1 MIRVFV
7 ADDHP
12 VVREGLK
19 QIIERYRD
27 IQIVG
32 EAASGQEVIDGVGPS
47 QADLVV
53 LDLNMPGR
61 DGFEV
66 LHFLRRNFPS
76 LRVLILSIHPETQVA
91 LRVLRMGANGFI
103 NKETIPTELEK
114 AIRTIHAGQEYLPAG
129 VSQELLRALRQSA
142 STTPHDNLSEREFQ
156 VFLMIASGLS
166 VKDIADRLTL
176 SVKTI
181 RTFRRRVLEK
191 LDVRN
196 DVELSHY
203 AVKHGLFASPL
214 PK

>member
-19 QIIERYRD
+19 QIMARFPD

-32 EAASGQEVIDGVGPS
+32 EAGSGQEVVDRVDPS
-47 QADLVV
+47 QVDLVV

-66 LHFLRRNFPS
+66 LHTLRRTHPS
-76 LRVLILSIHPETQVA
+76 LRILVLSIHPETQVA

-103 NKETIPTELEK
+103 NKGTIPTELEK
-114 AIRTIHAGQEYLPAG
+114 AIRTIYAGHEYLPAG
-129 VSQELLRALRQSA
+129 VSDELLRAVREPASA
-142 STTPHDNLSEREFQ
+142 HRHENLSEREFQ
-156 VFLMIASGLS
+156 VFLLLASGLS
-166 VKDIADRLTL
+166 VKEIADRLTL

-181 RTFRRRVLEK
+181 RTFRERVLKK
-191 LDVRN
+191 LNVRN
-196 DVELSHY
+196 DVELAHY
-203 AVKHGLFASPL
+203 ASKHGFLPSP
-214 PK
+214 PR